1 MQLRVSGGGLAGM
14 QRGAGLTYLYPSQS
28 PLFIQTL
35 CSSIPSLILHYRSLR
50 PSGGLCMDGMWWWVV
65 VEEKRLAAARPSPA
79 RSPLGLTVFL
89 TTFQFICFVAPS
101 RNCLNC

>member
-79 RSPLGLTVFL
+79 
-89 TTFQFICFVAPS
+89 
-101 RNCLNC
+101 